1 MRGSVEPISGH
12 GRASPRLRQTLN
24 LGLQPSCKD
33 AMKTVVLID
42 NDEEFRES
50 LRSVLEHH
58 GLEVLDSSCPQSAF
72 QELQAIDKPDLILCE
87 LHMPFA
93 VGDDAGD
100 YKVSYEV
107 GLKTLQ
113 ELAWVYP
120 GTPVVALTELN
131 QLDLARIK
139 KYLDP
144 IPAYHK
150 PESALEVIPL
160 VEGYLHSREW
170 GGVQ

>member
-1 MRGSVEPISGH
+1 
-12 GRASPRLRQTLN
+12 
-24 LGLQPSCKD
+24 
-33 AMKTVVLID
+33 MKTVVLID

-50 LRSVLEHH
+50 LRSALEHQ
-58 GLEVLDSSCPQSAF
+58 GLEVLDSPCPKTAF
-72 QELQAIDKPDLILCE
+72 HDLQAIDKPDLILCE

-93 VGDDAGD
+93 EGEEAHE

-120 GTPVVALTELN
+120 GTPVVALTALN
-131 QLDLARIK
+131 QADLARIK
-139 KYLDP
+139 EYIDP

-160 VEGYLHSREW
+160 VEGYLHSMEW